1 MVHHQC
7 CACDDRRCGSRSLWR
22 RRVELSKGHLMEGS
36 ISTRIRILRF
46 HNDEMSQAEL
56 GQRIGVTRQTIAA
69 IEAGKYSP
77 SLEAAFRIA
86 NVFKV
91 PLGEVFQWDENAAG

>member
-1 MVHHQC
+1 
-7 CACDDRRCGSRSLWR
+7 
-22 RRVELSKGHLMEGS
+22 MEGS
-36 ISTRIRILRF
+36 ISNRIRVLRF
-46 HNDEMSQAEL
+46 HHGEMSQAEL

-86 NVFKV
+86 QVFNL
-91 PLGEVFQWDENAAG
+91 PLEEVFHWEAKATQ